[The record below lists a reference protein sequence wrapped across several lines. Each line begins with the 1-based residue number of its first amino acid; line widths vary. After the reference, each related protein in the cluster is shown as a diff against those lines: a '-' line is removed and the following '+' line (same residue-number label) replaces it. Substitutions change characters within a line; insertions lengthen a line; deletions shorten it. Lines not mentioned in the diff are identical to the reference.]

1 MDLFRFKAQGENMTT
16 KSRLITVTA
25 LMVLSILGGILGQSF
40 DVKNGFAVGVLS
52 TYVLLSIVLIVNGKV
67 KLTRKG

>member
-1 MDLFRFKAQGENMTT
+1 MTT

-25 LMVLSILGGILGQSF
+25 LMVLSVLGGILGQSF
-40 DVKNGFAVGVLS
+40 DAKNGFVVGVLS
-52 TYVLLSIVLIVNGKV
+52 TYVLLSIILIANGKV